1 MSFGLLIEPEVRE
14 EMRKAGDWYE
24 AREAGVGGRFAV
36 VVDTYLQQIIASPF
50 RYPKA
55 GPTIRKAK
63 IIGWPYSIFF
73 TVLEQQ
79 HIVKIIALWQGN
91 QDPAKFRRRLK

>member
-1 MSFGLLIEPEVRE
+1 MSFGLLIEADVRE

-24 AREAGVGGRFAV
+24 AREAGVGGRFIVSIDAC
-36 VVDTYLQQIIASPF
+36 LRQIISDPF

-55 GPTIRKAK
+55 GPTTHKAK

-79 HIVKIIALWQGN
+79 NLVKIIAVWQGN
-91 QDPAKFRRRLK
+91 QDPAKLRPRLK